1 MDYRPACL
9 TGINISF
16 KERREL
22 WCSVG
27 KGGSTW
33 YVAVTWYAG
42 FELQQR
48 WDVVECSETLLRN
61 RAGTYWMYSEGF
73 FYVGLGPNGNM
84 RNASSKSHLVPK
96 GICGTL
102 LLCRI
107 CALERREGSSPIL
120 QRMDLTQTWR
130 AGVRG

>member
-1 MDYRPACL
+1 MMQC
-9 TGINISF
+9 
-16 KERREL
+16 
-22 WCSVG
+22 
-27 KGGSTW
+27 
-33 YVAVTWYAG
+33 G

-84 RNASSKSHLVPK
+84 RKASFMSDLGPT

-102 LLCRI
+102 LLSRTWSQREY
-107 CALERREGSSPIL
+107 AERFSYVGFIN
-120 QRMDLTQTWR
+120 R
-130 AGVRG
+130 AGHKGYVRKASHMSNLCA